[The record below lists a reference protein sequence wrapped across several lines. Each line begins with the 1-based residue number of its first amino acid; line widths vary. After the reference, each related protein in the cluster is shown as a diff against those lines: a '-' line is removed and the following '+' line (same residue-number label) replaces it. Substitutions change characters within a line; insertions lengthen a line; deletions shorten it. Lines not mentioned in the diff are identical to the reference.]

1 MEAATPAEDA
11 TYFKNREAKQD
22 YLKTEIIDKGY
33 DTVDFA
39 QFLLDQKGRFPPIL
53 TPGEKSSEFSR
64 FIRLLT
70 FYIENGIEI
79 DNWTLEELT
88 RITQQFQK

>member
-1 MEAATPAEDA
+1 MEAATPPEDV

-39 QFLLDQKGRFPPIL
+39 QFLLEQKGRFVQHSHPWRKI
-53 TPGEKSSEFSR
+53 F
-64 FIRLLT
+64 
-70 FYIENGIEI
+70 
-79 DNWTLEELT
+79 
-88 RITQQFQK
+88 

>member
-33 DTVDFA
+33 DTVEFA
-39 QFLLDQKGRFPPIL
+39 QFLLDQKGSSAPVL
-53 TPGEKSSEFSR
+53 TPGENLFLNSR
-64 FIRLLT
+64 V
-70 FYIENGIEI
+70 
-79 DNWTLEELT
+79 
-88 RITQQFQK
+88 

>member
-39 QFLLDQKGRFPPIL
+39 QFLLK
-53 TPGEKSSEFSR
+53 
-64 FIRLLT
+64 
-70 FYIENGIEI
+70 
-79 DNWTLEELT
+79 
-88 RITQQFQK
+88 

>member
-39 QFLLDQKGRFPPIL
+39 QFLLDQKGRFAPIL
-53 TPGEKSSEFSR
+53 TTGEISFSEFSR
-64 FIRLLT
+64 LIRLLT

-88 RITQQFQK
+88 RITQQF

>member
-39 QFLLDQKGRFPPIL
+39 QFLLEQKGRLPPIL
-53 TPGEKSSEFSR
+53 TPGEKNRLNSSR

-88 RITQQFQK
+88 RITQQF

>member
-39 QFLLDQKGRFPPIL
+39 QFLLEQKGRFVPIL
-53 TPGEKSSEFSR
+53 PTWRKLF
-64 FIRLLT
+64 FWILAFNLT
-70 FYIENGIEI
+70 THFLYRER
-79 DNWTLEELT
+79 DRDRQLDP
-88 RITQQFQK
+88 

>member
-39 QFLLDQKGRFPPIL
+39 QFLLEQKGRFPPIL
-53 TPGEKSSEFSR
+53 TPGEKNSSEFFS
-64 FIRLLT
+64 
-70 FYIENGIEI
+70 FYQTTHFLYRER
-79 DNWTLEELT
+79 DRDRQLDP
-88 RITQQFQK
+88 

>member
-33 DTVDFA
+33 DTVEFA
-39 QFLLDQKGRFPPIL
+39 QFLLDQKCRLAPIL
-53 TPGEKSSEFSR
+53 NPWRKSFSEFSR
-64 FIRLLT
+64 LIRLLT
-70 FYIENGIEI
+70 FYIEDGIEI

-88 RITQQFQK
+88 RITQQF

>member
-22 YLKTEIIDKGY
+22 YLKKEIIDKGY
-33 DTVDFA
+33 DTADFA
-39 QFLLDQKGRFPPIL
+39 QFLLDQKGIVSLIL
-53 TPGEKSSEFSR
+53 TLGENHFLLLAF

-70 FYIENGIEI
+70 LCIENGIEI

-88 RITQQFQK
+88 RVT